1 MEEASMAQGMP
12 IEGTCEPRFERVK
25 KAFVENFS
33 TRMELGAATAVT
45 LDGKPVVDLWGG
57 WADKAKTTPWT
68 RDTIVNV
75 FSTTKGLT
83 AICAHRL
90 VDQGKLD
97 LDAPV
102 AKYWPEFAQ
111 AGKQDLPVRYLL
123 SHRAGLP
130 AIRKP
135 LPTKALFSW
144 EAMTSALAEQDPWWV
159 PGTRHGYH
167 ALNYGWLVGEVVRR
181 ITGRSL
187 GTYFREEIAQPL
199 GLDCH
204 IGLEARHDARVT
216 AILPAPPPAPG
227 EPNAFLE
234 MMKDPES
241 VSAKTLMNPPD
252 LIAPHTVNSREWRGA
267 EIPAANGHTT
277 ARALARV
284 YGALSRGGEVDGVRV
299 LTPASIQ
306 RCHTEQSNG
315 PDTVLMIS
323 TRFSLGFMLS
333 QPLPGSSLGPNP
345 HIFGHP
351 GAGGSLGIADPD
363 TKIGFGYTMNQMG
376 TGLLVDPRAE
386 ALIKAVYESLG

>member
-1 MEEASMAQGMP
+1 MADIS
-12 IEGTCEPRFERVK
+12 IEGTCEPRFERVR
-25 KAFVENFS
+25 KAFGQNFE
-33 TRMELGAATAVT
+33 RNEIGAAVAVT

-57 WADKAKTTPWT
+57 WSDAAKTIAWKP
-68 RDTIVNV
+68 DTIVNV
-75 FSTTKGLT
+75 YSTTKGLT
-83 AICAHRL
+83 AMCAHRL
-90 VDQGKLD
+90 VGQGKLD

-111 AGKQDLPVRYLL
+111 AGKQELPVRYLL

-130 AIRKP
+130 AIKKP

-144 EAMTSALAEQDPWWV
+144 ETMTTALAEQEPWWV

-167 ALNYGWLVGEVVRR
+167 ALTYGWLVGEVIRR
-181 ITGRSL
+181 ITGKSL
-187 GTYFREEIAQPL
+187 GTYFHDEIAAPL

-204 IGLEARHDARVT
+204 IGLDQKHDARV
-216 AILPAPPPAPG
+216 APVIPAPPPKPG
-227 EPNAFLE
+227 EPNPFLE

-241 VSAKTLMNPPD
+241 VSAKTLTNPPD
-252 LIAPHTVNSREWRGA
+252 LIAPQTVNSREWRGA

-284 YGALSRGGEVDGVRV
+284 YGALSRGGAIDGVQI
-299 LTPASIQ
+299 LTPASIE
-306 RCHTEQSNG
+306 RCHTEQSCG
-315 PDTVLMIS
+315 ADAVLMIS

-333 QPLPGSSLGPNP
+333 QPLPGSSLGPGP

-376 TGLLVDPRAE
+376 AGVLIDPRAE
-386 ALIKAVYESLG
+386 ALVKAVYESLG

>member
-1 MEEASMAQGMP
+1 MSENVP
-12 IEGTCEPRFERVK
+12 IEGTCQPRFQSVR
-25 KAFVENFS
+25 KAFAENFAS
-33 TRMELGAATAVT
+33 RGEVGAAAAVT

-57 WADKAKTTPWT
+57 FADVAKTTAWT
-68 RDTIVNV
+68 RDTLVNV

-83 AICAHRL
+83 AMCAHRL
-90 VDQGKLD
+90 VEQRKLD

-111 AGKQDLPVRYLL
+111 AGKQNLPVRYLL

-144 EAMTSALAEQDPWWV
+144 ETMTAALAEQDPWWE

-167 ALNYGWLVGEVVRR
+167 ALTFGWLVGEVVRR
-181 ITGRSL
+181 ISGKSL
-187 GTYFREEIAQPL
+187 GTYFRDEIAAPL

-204 IGLEARHDARVT
+204 IGLDQKHDARV
-216 AILPAPPPAPG
+216 ASIIPAPLPAPG
-227 EPNAFLE
+227 EPNPFLE

-241 VSAKTLMNPPD
+241 VAAKTMMNPPD
-252 LIAPHTVNSREWRGA
+252 LIAPRTVNSREWRGA

-284 YGALSRGGEVDGVRV
+284 YGALSRGGEVDGVRI
-299 LTPASIQ
+299 LTPPSIE
-306 RCHTEQSNG
+306 RCYTEQSCG
-315 PDTVLMIS
+315 ADAVLTIPM
-323 TRFSLGFMLS
+323 RFSLGFILS

-345 HIFGHP
+345 QMFGHP
-351 GAGGSLGIADPD
+351 GAGGSIGLADPD
-363 TKIGFGYTMNQMG
+363 TKIGIGYTMNKMG
-376 TGLLVDPRAE
+376 AGLLIDSRAE
-386 ALIKAVYESLG
+386 ALIKAVYESLD